1 MLKIQYFANKKEL
14 DGDFVQSGGKT
25 VLYDE
30 SLFTRLMCGSIFE
43 EEDRP
48 PFRDAESRMILKES
62 FGIELVEDD
71 WYSIIDEGRR
81 TCFADL
87 APELK
92 YALVLI
98 DESRN
103 GNYLTAKFLSDDVW
117 DALRKVPFDILIS
130 CTWEDIY
137 QLKVPY
143 GDYVIYGL
151 PYGGDDGVYVF
162 DLRGME
168 TLRDNDFYTPLRPRE
183 PGVFDEGVGIEKHL
197 YLGKDGKYY
206 ASCLVGTLRYYWRQ
220 HLDEILEYIDG
231 LKPPKKLK
239 TIEDT
244 YSISEFNERIE
255 RSDYGDI
262 FANLT
267 GDGLWQQ
274 MEDCRWQLNQCKE
287 NLQKGEITADEYKAE
302 MDRLMETDGYQRYQ
316 YYRDQFQ
323 IVNHMYELPPKEM
336 LFRKVPILSVRMNK
350 DGSYIIGGDLSV
362 KYPAQEEILGE
373 AISMCS
379 GDYDTF
385 LLYVDAN
392 ETIDSPNDLDDMT
405 WAIWVRQD
413 SIELFDKWDGLRLFA
428 KAIRDALASGRCE
441 IIDKFY

>member
-1 MLKIQYFANKKEL
+1 
-14 DGDFVQSGGKT
+14 
-25 VLYDE
+25 
-30 SLFTRLMCGSIFE
+30 MCGSIT

-62 FGIELVEDD
+62 YGIELVEDD

-81 TCFADL
+81 TCFSDL
-87 APELK
+87 SPELK

-103 GNYLTAKFLSDDVW
+103 GNYLTAMFMPDAVW

-130 CTWEDIY
+130 CTWEDIFWTTSK
-137 QLKVPY
+137 LPF
-143 GDYVIYGL
+143 DNYVIYGL
-151 PYGGDDGVYVF
+151 PYGGDDGISVCS
-162 DLRGME
+162 LE
-168 TLRDNDFYTPLRPRE
+168 SLRDNDFYTPLRPRE
-183 PGVFDEGVGIEKHL
+183 PGVINEGVGIENQL
-197 YLGKDGKYY
+197 YIGKDGKYY
-206 ASCLVGTLRYYWRQ
+206 ASFLGGSLRYYWRQ
-220 HLDEILEYIDG
+220 HLDEMLEYIDG

-239 TIEDT
+239 AIEDT
-244 YSISEFNERIE
+244 YSISEFNEMIE
-255 RSDYGDI
+255 PSDYGDI

-267 GDGLWQQ
+267 GDSLWQQ
-274 MEDCRWQLNQCKE
+274 MEDCRWQLNMCKE

-302 MDRLMETDGYQRYQ
+302 MDRLMETDGYQRYK
-316 YYRDQFQ
+316 YYRDKFKV
-323 IVNHMYELPPKEM
+323 VNHMYELPPKEM
-336 LFRKVPILSVRMNK
+336 LFRKVPILSVRINK

-362 KYPAQEEILGE
+362 KYPEQEEILGE
-373 AISMCS
+373 AISMRA
-379 GDYDTF
+379 DDHDTF

-392 ETIDSPNDLDDMT
+392 EMIDGPNDLDGMT

-441 IIDKFY
+441 IIDAFY